1 MPASVGSSTER
12 VSIKTKDLPIS
23 RLGTES
29 SRHRIAVL
37 SLSAMGQTRKWS
49 ERIKLDGSLPT
60 SRHRRGAVSDKTT
73 LIDEL
78 EKRSPWRASARSM
91 ALVAVCWALRPAP
104 IRLAMPDK
112 AAGSGGDRKWA
123 QNLMER
129 ATVCFVA
136 HLPWL

>member
-49 ERIKLDGSLPT
+49 ERIKLDGSLHT
-60 SRHRRGAVSDKTT
+60 SRHRRGRSVTRQPSSMNLKNDRHGGRARALWHWLPCVGHSDRRRFNSPCPT
-73 LIDEL
+73 
-78 EKRSPWRASARSM
+78 RST
-91 ALVAVCWALRPAP
+91 
-104 IRLAMPDK
+104 
-112 AAGSGGDRKWA
+112 GSGGDRKWA
-123 QNLMER
+123 QNLIER

>member
-49 ERIKLDGSLPT
+49 ERSKLDGSLKQTPP
-60 SRHRRGAVSDKTT
+60 GAVSDKTT

-112 AAGSGGDRKWA
+112 VG
-123 QNLMER
+123 
-129 ATVCFVA
+129 
-136 HLPWL
+136 WLWRRS